1 MKYWEID
8 SDQYGHIRIEWNG
21 YSNFNLQAPII
32 KRRPFCDPH
41 IAEWVDFHC
50 FTCYGIQSDEQA
62 LDAAYEVLGDLQQ

>member
-32 KRRPFCDPH
+32 ADVGVFAIR
-41 IAEWVDFHC
+41 
-50 FTCYGIQSDEQA
+50 T
-62 LDAAYEVLGDLQQ
+62 